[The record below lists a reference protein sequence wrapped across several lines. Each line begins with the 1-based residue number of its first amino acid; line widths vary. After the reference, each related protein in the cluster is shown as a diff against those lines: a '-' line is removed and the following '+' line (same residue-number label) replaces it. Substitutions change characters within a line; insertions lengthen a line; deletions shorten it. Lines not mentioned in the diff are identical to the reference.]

1 MAEKVLMLALSPTM
15 ETGTIIKWR
24 VKEGDTVENSQILC
38 DVETDK
44 AVMEY
49 ESINEGTL
57 LKIVVPEGSEAQV
70 GEVIA
75 VVGEK
80 GEDIKEILEESSA
93 GLVKKEKE
101 YETVSV
107 KPGAGDEKIGTKPEA
122 EDITIQ
128 NKSGAEDVSIKNKFV
143 AEGVIS
149 ETGQEPLPESAS
161 DERLLKGVKASP
173 LARKLAEQHH
183 LDISAIQGSGP
194 DGRIVKK
201 DIEAYEKQTAASA
214 QAVTTKRTET
224 ASISI
229 PVSGKRKII
238 AQRLSESK
246 YSAPHYYLKVVA
258 SVDELLK
265 SRKLLNSKMENK
277 VSFNAFLI
285 KLTAEALRKHR
296 MVNAGWQDDV
306 ITQYGSADI
315 GLAVAQPDGLITP
328 VVKDCWN
335 RGIVDIDSELKV
347 LIDKA
352 LNNRLKPEEYSGAT
366 FTITNLGSYGIREF
380 TAIINPP
387 GSAILAVGQAV
398 KEPVVG
404 EDDNISIRSNM
415 ALTLSCDHRVI
426 DGAVGALFLNE
437 LKEMIEDPI
446 MALL

>member
-1 MAEKVLMLALSPTM
+1 MEKKMAEKVPMLALSPTM
-15 ETGTIIKWR
+15 ETGTIVKWR
-24 VKEGDTVENSQILC
+24 VKEGDKVENGQILC

-49 ESINEGTL
+49 ESINEGTI
-57 LKIVVPEGSEAQV
+57 LKILAPEGSEAGI

-80 GEDIKEILEESSA
+80 GEDISDILEESPA
-93 GLVKKEKE
+93 GGTKTKA
-101 YETVSV
+101 VSEPSGV
-107 KPGAGDEKIGTKPEA
+107 KPESEDTSVSARAGGKGEVEIPGPPGPGAANREE
-122 EDITIQ
+122 
-128 NKSGAEDVSIKNKFV
+128 
-143 AEGVIS
+143 
-149 ETGQEPLPESAS
+149 S
-161 DERLLKGVKASP
+161 DERLLQGVKASP

-183 LDISAIQGSGP
+183 LDLKTVHGSGP
-194 DGRIVKK
+194 GGRIVKR
-201 DIEAYEKQTAASA
+201 DIEAFEERAPSEAKAAKTLS
-214 QAVTTKRTET
+214 TET
-224 ASISI
+224 GTKSI
-229 PVSGKRKII
+229 PISAKRKII

-258 SVDELLK
+258 SVDKILK
-265 SRKLLNSKMENK
+265 SRKLLNTKIENK

-285 KLTAEALRKHR
+285 KLTAEALKKHR
-296 MVNAGWQDDV
+296 MVNAGWQGDV

-328 VVKDCWN
+328 VVRDCWN
-335 RGIVDIDSELKV
+335 RGIVDIDRELKV
-347 LIDKA
+347 LIDRA

-404 EDDNISIRSNM
+404 EDDTISVRSNM
-415 ALTLSCDHRVI
+415 ALTLSCDHRAI

-437 LKEMIEDPI
+437 LREMMEDPVI
-446 MALL
+446 TLL